1 MEIAQ
6 TIDDVLYEYY
16 SEKNMEVPNWKQKRN
31 PQWWIDY
38 LNSLNLNENN
48 EPI

>member
-6 TIDDVLYEYY
+6 TIDNVLYGYY